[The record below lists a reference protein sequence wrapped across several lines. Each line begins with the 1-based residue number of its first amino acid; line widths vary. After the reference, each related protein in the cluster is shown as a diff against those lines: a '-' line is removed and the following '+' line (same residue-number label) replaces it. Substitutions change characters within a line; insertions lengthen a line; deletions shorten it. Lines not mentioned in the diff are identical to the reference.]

1 MPTYFVKAT
10 MAKFK
15 GFGHPVTLLLCLFV
29 LIVSGCTTV
38 PTPQNGNMEQE
49 EYLEILPE
57 GPTEGTALEDQLPQ
71 PVETNTKKFI
81 DKLNQTEPPQ
91 GVSQDP
97 IANPP
102 YNDKRKISLLLPFSS
117 KSSRLREEAASMLK
131 AAELA
136 IFDLNKDDILLS
148 VHDTS
153 GTTQGAE
160 KATKSA
166 IDMGADLII
175 GPILAN
181 SVKISSAK
189 AKQYNVPIIAFSSDI
204 KVASKGIYLLSFPP
218 ESEINRLV
226 NYAASKRLKR
236 YAYLGPESRY
246 GLRVQKEFVDAVIN
260 TGGEITGSETYTGND
275 IAEMQE
281 PAKKLADFYVKGVK
295 KIRKNNGRGL
305 MSYDAILL
313 PEGGTSLLSLAPLL
327 PYFDVDPTKV
337 QFLGTSLWKNEETV
351 REPALNGG
359 IFAAADD
366 KNKVKFFS
374 DYEKIFAEE
383 PSRLAPLAYDA
394 LTISETVTK
403 DSSSSII
410 ENIER
415 IEGFYGIDGL
425 VRFGNDGIPERGLAI
440 YKIENGR
447 FKVISPAPKSF
458 SLELN

>member
-1 MPTYFVKAT
+1 

-38 PTPQNGNMEQE
+38 PTPQNGNVEQK
-49 EYLEILPE
+49 EYLDIRPE
-57 GPTEGTALEDQLPQ
+57 GPIEGETLEDRLPQ
-71 PVETNTKKFI
+71 PAETDTKKFT
-81 DKLNQTEPPQ
+81 DKLNQAESPQ
-91 GVSQDP
+91 EVSEDP
-97 IANPP
+97 IVTPS
-102 YNDKRKISLLLPFSS
+102 YNDKRRVSLLLPFSS
-117 KSSRLREEAASMLK
+117 KSSRLREEATSMLK

-148 VHDTS
+148 VHDTF
-153 GTTQGAE
+153 GTAQGAE

-166 IDMGADLII
+166 IDMGANLII
-175 GPILAN
+175 GPILAS
-181 SVKISSAK
+181 SVKISSVQ
-189 AKQYNVPIIAFSSDI
+189 AKQYNIPIIAFSSDV

-226 NYAASKRLKR
+226 KYSASKRLKR

-246 GLRVQKEFVDAVIN
+246 GLRIQKEFIDAVTN
-260 TGGEITGSETYTGND
+260 NGGEVTGLETYSGDD
-275 IAEMQE
+275 ISAMQE

-295 KIRKNNGRGL
+295 RIRRNNGRGL

-359 IFAAADD
+359 IFASADD
-366 KNKVKFFS
+366 KNKIKFLS

-383 PSRLAPLAYDA
+383 PSRLASLAYDA
-394 LTISETVTK
+394 VTISDLVTK
-403 DSSSSII
+403 NSSSTLI

-415 IEGFYGIDGL
+415 IQGFYGLDGL
-425 VRFGNDGIPERGLAI
+425 VRFGSNGIPERGLAI

-447 FKVISPAPKSF
+447 FKVISSAPKSF

>member
-1 MPTYFVKAT
+1 MEAT

-15 GFGHPVTLLLCLFV
+15 GFGHPVILLLCLF
-29 LIVSGCTTV
+29 LLTISGCTTV
-38 PTPQNGNMEQE
+38 PTPENENVEQE
-49 EYLEILPE
+49 EYLDIRPE
-57 GPTEGTALEDQLPQ
+57 GPTEGETLEGRLPQ
-71 PVETNTKKFI
+71 PAETDTKKFT
-81 DKLNQTEPPQ
+81 DKLNQTESPQ
-91 GVSQDP
+91 EVSEDP
-97 IANPP
+97 IVTPS
-102 YNDKRKISLLLPFSS
+102 YNDKRRVSLLLPFSS
-117 KSSRLREEAASMLK
+117 KSSRLREEATSMLK

-148 VHDTS
+148 VHDTF
-153 GTTQGAE
+153 GTVQGAE

-166 IDMGADLII
+166 IDMGANLII
-175 GPILAN
+175 GPILAS
-181 SVKISSAK
+181 SVKISSVQ
-189 AKQYNVPIIAFSSDI
+189 AKQYNIPIIAFSSDV

-226 NYAASKRLKR
+226 KYSASKRLKR

-246 GLRVQKEFVDAVIN
+246 GLRIQKEFIDAVTN
-260 TGGEITGSETYTGND
+260 NGGEVTGLETYSGDD
-275 IAEMQE
+275 ISAMQE

-295 KIRKNNGRGL
+295 RIRRNNGRGL

-359 IFAAADD
+359 IFASADD
-366 KNKVKFFS
+366 KNKIKFLS

-383 PSRLAPLAYDA
+383 PSRLASLAYDA
-394 LTISETVTK
+394 VTISDLVTK
-403 DSSSSII
+403 NTSSTLI

-415 IEGFYGIDGL
+415 IQGFYGLDGL
-425 VRFGNDGIPERGLAI
+425 VRFGSNGIPERGLAI

-458 SLELN
+458 

>member
-1 MPTYFVKAT
+1 
-10 MAKFK
+10 
-15 GFGHPVTLLLCLFV
+15 
-29 LIVSGCTTV
+29 
-38 PTPQNGNMEQE
+38 
-49 EYLEILPE
+49 
-57 GPTEGTALEDQLPQ
+57 
-71 PVETNTKKFI
+71 
-81 DKLNQTEPPQ
+81 
-91 GVSQDP
+91 
-97 IANPP
+97 
-102 YNDKRKISLLLPFSS
+102 
-117 KSSRLREEAASMLK
+117 
-131 AAELA
+131 
-136 IFDLNKDDILLS
+136 
-148 VHDTS
+148 
-153 GTTQGAE
+153 
-160 KATKSA
+160 
-166 IDMGADLII
+166 
-175 GPILAN
+175 
-181 SVKISSAK
+181 
-189 AKQYNVPIIAFSSDI
+189 
-204 KVASKGIYLLSFPP
+204 
-218 ESEINRLV
+218 
-226 NYAASKRLKR
+226 
-236 YAYLGPESRY
+236 
-246 GLRVQKEFVDAVIN
+246 
-260 TGGEITGSETYTGND
+260 
-275 IAEMQE
+275 MQE

-351 REPALNGG
+351 KEPALNGG

-366 KNKVKFFS
+366 KNKVKFLS

-394 LTISETVTK
+394 LTISETATK

>member
-1 MPTYFVKAT
+1 V
-10 MAKFK
+10 
-15 GFGHPVTLLLCLFV
+15 
-29 LIVSGCTTV
+29 
-38 PTPQNGNMEQE
+38 EQE
-49 EYLEILPE
+49 EYLDIRPE
-57 GPTEGTALEDQLPQ
+57 GSTEGETLEDRLPQ
-71 PVETNTKKFI
+71 PAETDTKKFT
-81 DKLNQTEPPQ
+81 DKLNQTESPQ
-91 GVSQDP
+91 EVSEDP
-97 IANPP
+97 IVTPS
-102 YNDKRKISLLLPFSS
+102 YNDKRRVSLLLPFSS
-117 KSSRLREEAASMLK
+117 KSSRLREEATSMLK

-148 VHDTS
+148 VHDTF
-153 GTTQGAE
+153 GTVQGAE

-166 IDMGADLII
+166 IDMGANLII
-175 GPILAN
+175 GPILAS
-181 SVKISSAK
+181 SVKISSVQ
-189 AKQYNVPIIAFSSDI
+189 AKQYNIPIIAFSSDV

-226 NYAASKRLKR
+226 KYSASKRLKR

-246 GLRVQKEFVDAVIN
+246 GLRIQKEFIDAVTN
-260 TGGEITGSETYTGND
+260 NGGEVTGLETYSGDD
-275 IAEMQE
+275 ISAMQE

-295 KIRKNNGRGL
+295 RIRRNNGRGL

-351 REPALNGG
+351 KEPALNGG
-359 IFAAADD
+359 IFASADD
-366 KNKVKFFS
+366 KNKIKFLS

-383 PSRLAPLAYDA
+383 PSRLASLAYDA
-394 LTISETVTK
+394 VTISDLVTK
-403 DSSSSII
+403 NTSSTLI

-415 IEGFYGIDGL
+415 IQGFYGLDGL
-425 VRFGNDGIPERGLAI
+425 VRFGSNGIPERGLAI

-458 SLELN
+458 

>member
-1 MPTYFVKAT
+1 MKAI

-15 GFGHPVTLLLCLFV
+15 GFGHPVILLLCLFL

-38 PTPQNGNMEQE
+38 PTPQSENVEQE
-49 EYLEILPE
+49 EYLDIRPE
-57 GPTEGTALEDQLPQ
+57 GPTEGDTLEDRLPQ

-81 DKLNQTEPPQ
+81 DKLNQTESPQ
-91 GVSQDP
+91 EVAQDP
-97 IANPP
+97 IVNPS
-102 YNDKRKISLLLPFSS
+102 YNDKRRVSLLLPFSS

-153 GTTQGAE
+153 GTEEGAA

-166 IDMGADLII
+166 IDMGANLII
-175 GPILAN
+175 GPILAS
-181 SVKISSAK
+181 SVKISSVQ
-189 AKQYNVPIIAFSSDI
+189 AKQYNVPIIAFSSDV

-218 ESEINRLV
+218 ESEITRLV
-226 NYAASKRLKR
+226 NYSTSKRLKR

-246 GLRVQKEFVDAVIN
+246 GLRVQKEFVDAVTN
-260 TGGEITGSETYTGND
+260 NGGEITGLETYSGND
-275 IAEMQE
+275 ISAMQE

-295 KIRKNNGRGL
+295 KIRRNNGRGL

-313 PEGGTSLLSLAPLL
+313 PAGGTSLLSLAPLL

-359 IFAAADD
+359 IFASADD
-366 KNKVKFFS
+366 KNKIKFLS
-374 DYEKIFAEE
+374 DYEKIFTEE
-383 PSRLAPLAYDA
+383 PSRLASLAYDA
-394 LTISETVTK
+394 VTISDLVTK
-403 DSSSSII
+403 NSSSTLI

-415 IEGFYGIDGL
+415 IQGFYGIDGL
-425 VRFGNDGIPERGLAI
+425 VRFGSDGIPERGLAI

-447 FKVISPAPKSF
+447 FKVISPAPESF
-458 SLELN
+458 